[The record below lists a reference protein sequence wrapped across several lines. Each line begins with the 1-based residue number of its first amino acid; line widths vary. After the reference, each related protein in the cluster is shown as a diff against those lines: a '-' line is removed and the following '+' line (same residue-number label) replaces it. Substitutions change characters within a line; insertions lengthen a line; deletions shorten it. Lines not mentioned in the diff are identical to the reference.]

1 MIDRQPAKNCGGHT
15 RLPATAHHSHSE
27 EHRMTRRLLAV
38 LAAGLLAAAPALQA
52 QSISLA
58 GGLSLPVSDFA
69 DVDQSGYNATIGFN
83 FGAPL
88 IPVGARI
95 EGSINGFNHKNNISG
110 DTRIL
115 SGTANAIVGLGMP
128 YLIGGIG
135 YYNARVKLGTLGEQS
150 QSSAGFNIGAGLT
163 FPLPA
168 LSPFVEV
175 RYHQLTGD
183 NDGFK
188 FVPITFGIKF

>member
-1 MIDRQPAKNCGGHT
+1 
-15 RLPATAHHSHSE
+15 
-27 EHRMTRRLLAV
+27 MTRRLLAV
-38 LAAGLLAAAPALQA
+38 LAASLLAAAPATLHA

-58 GGLSLPVSDFA
+58 GGLSLPVNDLGN
-69 DVDQSGYNATIGFN
+69 VDQSGYNATVGFN

-110 DTRIL
+110 DTRVL
-115 SGTANAIVGLGMP
+115 SGTANALVGLGMP

-135 YYNARVKLGTLGEQS
+135 YYNVRAKFGALPEETH
-150 QSSAGFNIGAGLT
+150 SSAGFNIGAGLT

-183 NDGFK
+183 NDGIRFI
-188 FVPITFGIKF
+188 PITFGIKF